1 MKRTFFKSLRTV
13 AIMTLMILVVLTTS
27 ACREDQ
33 AKPQSISVTSA
44 DDLPGAR
51 IGVQLGTTGDL
62 YASDYE
68 ADGSEILR
76 YTKSADAIQALKQG
90 KVDCIVIDASPA
102 QAFVDKNPDLMIL
115 EEAFS
120 VEEYAICIA
129 KENSDLKIQI
139 DGALTRLKEEGILD
153 LIIANYIGD
162 DTKGSYQYTSPQGIL
177 RDKGTLVAATNATF
191 EPYEYMEN
199 NQVVGIDVDI
209 AQAVCDLLGMELR
222 IENIE
227 FDAIINSVQS
237 GKSDIGIAGMTVTE
251 ERLKNIDFTQPYT
264 TATQV
269 IVVKSGQ
276 GEKSTSLLE
285 KLQDNFIKENRWEY
299 IVVGLLTTLKISF
312 FALLIGVVLG
322 FLIAGVRTTCDL
334 TGKVR
339 WLNGILKLYL
349 TIIRGT
355 PAMIQLLIIYYVVF
369 AAVDVNKVLVAII
382 AFGLNSS
389 AYIAEIVRGGIESVD
404 FGQFEAGRSLGFSY
418 VQTMRFFILPQA
430 VRNVLPALGNEFIML
445 LKETSISGYIGIM
458 DLTRGGDYIRSRTY
472 EAFLPL
478 ITVALV
484 YLALVVL
491 LTSLVGKL
499 ERRLK
504 KDVRN

>member
-1 MKRTFFKSLRTV
+1 MKRNFFTSLRAVTMM
-13 AIMTLMILVVLTTS
+13 ALLLLVLIGVS
-27 ACREDQ
+27 GCRDDQ
-33 AKPQSISVTSA
+33 IKTQSITITSA

-68 ADGSEILR
+68 AEGAEIQR
-76 YTKSADAIQALKQG
+76 FTKSADAIQALKQD
-90 KVDCIVIDASPA
+90 KLDCIVIDASPA
-102 QAFVDKNPDLMIL
+102 QAFVANNADLMIL
-115 EEAFS
+115 DEAFS

-129 KENSDLKIQI
+129 KENSDLKEAI
-139 DGALTRLKEEGILD
+139 DVALTQMKNDGTLD
-153 LIIANYIGD
+153 RIISNYIGD
-162 DTKGSYQYTSPQGIL
+162 ETKGFYPYQSSEEIVRDQGI
-177 RDKGTLVAATNATF
+177 LVAATNATF

-199 NQVVGIDVDI
+199 NEVVGIDVDI
-209 AQAVCDLLGMELR
+209 AQAICDILGMELR

-251 ERLKNIDFTQPYT
+251 ERLKNIDFTQSYT

-269 IVVKSGQ
+269 IVVKSGMD
-276 GEKSTSLLE
+276 EEAATILD
-285 KLQDNFIKENRWEY
+285 KLHDNFIKENRWEY

-312 FALLIGVVLG
+312 FALVIGLVLG
-322 FLIAGVRTTCDL
+322 FLIAGIRTTCDR
-334 TGKVR
+334 TGKVK
-339 WLNGILKLYL
+339 WINGILKLYL

-404 FGQFEAGRSLGFSY
+404 IGQFEAGRSLGFSY
-418 VQTMRFFILPQA
+418 TATMRYFILPQA
-430 VRNVLPALGNEFIML
+430 FKNVLPSLGNEFIML

-478 ITVALV
+478 ITVAVV
-484 YLALVVL
+484 YLSLVVL
-491 LTSLVGKL
+491 LSSIVGKM

-504 KDVRN
+504 KDVRI